1 MRPRTDRHSPFEW
14 TPFTRRFGPSGETAE
29 SATESTDNFVL
40 NAVTFPLR
48 LIGHVFTSLAG

>member
-1 MRPRTDRHSPFEW
+1 MDAVHETIRTV
-14 TPFTRRFGPSGETAE
+14 GETAE

-40 NAVTFPLR
+40 NAVTFLLR